1 MKKKKMINALVEKEF
16 WFVIQYDGRV
26 KNRLKCKYRNMPK
39 KLLKTYYKDNI
50 VECLLGDGIWVD
62 TENGYKIMTVDQNS
76 KPDFSWIYEDDD
88 NYVQMELFWTPTITY
103 YILERKQ

>member
-1 MKKKKMINALVEKEF
+1 MELSTVKKKKMINALVDKEIGF
-16 WFVIQYDGRV
+16 LLQNEENLL
-26 KNRLKCKYRNMPK
+26 KRLKCKYRNMPK

-88 NYVQMELFWTPTITY
+88 NYVQMELF
-103 YILERKQ
+103 

>member
-1 MKKKKMINALVEKEF
+1 MEIKRKMKKKKMINALVEKEF
-16 WFVIQYDGRV
+16 GFVIQYDGRV

-62 TENGYKIMTVDQNS
+62 TKNGYKIMTVDQNA
-76 KPDFSWIYEDDD
+76 KPDFSWIYEEEKED
-88 NYVQMELFWTPTITY
+88 YVQMELF
-103 YILERKQ
+103 